1 MSGHI
6 FVCWHDHM
14 TCRHLLI
21 HCTVNAAPAFGTVPS
36 KDVCSVCPHYDGPAR
51 GLGDIVHTVAQVTGV
66 AAVVD
71 AVAPDCGCQ
80 QRRQALNE
88 RFPKAP

>member
-1 MSGHI
+1 
-6 FVCWHDHM
+6 M
-14 TCRHLLI
+14 TCVRLHDGW
-21 HCTVNAAPAFGTVPS
+21 CTEQRSVAHQLRPS
-36 KDVCSVCPHYDGPAR
+36 PGVCSVCPHYDGPAR

-66 AAVVD
+66 AAVVN

-80 QRRQALNE
+80 QRRETLNE